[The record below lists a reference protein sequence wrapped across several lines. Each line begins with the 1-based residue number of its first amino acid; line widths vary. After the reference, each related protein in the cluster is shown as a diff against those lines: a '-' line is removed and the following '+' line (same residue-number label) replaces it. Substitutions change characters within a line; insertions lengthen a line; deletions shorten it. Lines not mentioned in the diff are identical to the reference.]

1 VIRDVATIVSTMLA
15 AGALAVSIS
24 AFRGQRRR
32 EDFELARSLHEDLT
46 SGEVALARD
55 RLGTLVRSEG
65 SLDPEEKRQ
74 AMTAYFTLLWC
85 FERIDIGRQTLA
97 TRPSKRPRQFL
108 INSIRWHVE
117 EWAEM
122 LPEVRRRL
130 ADSPDELDDQ
140 DSRKALDRLAEA
152 VGFSP
157 SGGASRASG
166 GG

>member
-1 VIRDVATIVSTMLA
+1 MFRDVATIVSTLLA
-15 AGALAVSIS
+15 AGALAVSIA

-46 SGEVALARD
+46 SGEVAQARN

-65 SLDPEEKRQ
+65 SLGPDQRRQ

-97 TRPSKRPRQFL
+97 ARPSQRALHFL

-130 ADSPDELDDQ
+130 ADGSKEPDDG
-140 DSRKALDRLAEA
+140 DSMNAFVKLVKAVRDTSA
-152 VGFSP
+152 VDAGQ
-157 SGGASRASG
+157 ASG
-166 GG
+166 RG